1 MYTSLAANQYFI
13 TAVTKNHCEPGTYR
27 NTTETQI
34 RPFRDFSLNIT
45 TGKNYGDIGYQTNS
59 SNIQL
64 FSSILEGLNPSTQG
78 YQDLTPLECSIVY
91 QTYYVPN
98 RRNVF
103 LITKHNSNT
112 PYDNTIL
119 AMKFSNLMSPT
130 PFVWICT
137 PGQGNRELNERA
149 SVADEAPNSG
159 RGRNSRMQE

>member
-1 MYTSLAANQYFI
+1 M
-13 TAVTKNHCEPGTYR
+13 TKNHCEPGTYR